1 MQVLVAGRSSG
12 EEGAAAAAAGGVQRE
27 QKEAAAGLD
36 EEHVFLYKL
45 VQGKVAA
52 SDGVSAHDKHM
63 AQGAL
68 DLLAEMHK
76 ARVPCAWF
84 AHFLHT
90 VCVCC
95 TYIVLL
101 AWHSWSLLHL

>member
-12 EEGAAAAAAGGVQRE
+12 DEAAAGGVQGE
-27 QKEAAAGLD
+27 QKEAAVGLD

-52 SDGVSAHDKHM
+52 SYGVSAHDKHM
-63 AQGAL
+63 GQGAL
-68 DLLAEMHK
+68 DLLAEMHR
-76 ARVPCAWF
+76 ARVTCAWL

-90 VCVCC
+90 VCVSC

-101 AWHSWSLLHL
+101 AWHIWPLLHL